1 MDVDEVGLWQ
11 KAIVPDVFQQHVAG
25 HHAVGPAHQVFEQL
39 EFAFRKIDLTV
50 PTPNGSNANLVSVKL
65 DGTTVVDSKPLMV
78 PLQGGLPTVRVGIG
92 SVTTTNPETA
102 WDVFYDNV
110 IINVQK
116 I

>member
-1 MDVDEVGLWQ
+1 VEL
-11 KAIVPDVFQQHVAG
+11 
-25 HHAVGPAHQVFEQL
+25 
-39 EFAFRKIDLTV
+39 DLTV